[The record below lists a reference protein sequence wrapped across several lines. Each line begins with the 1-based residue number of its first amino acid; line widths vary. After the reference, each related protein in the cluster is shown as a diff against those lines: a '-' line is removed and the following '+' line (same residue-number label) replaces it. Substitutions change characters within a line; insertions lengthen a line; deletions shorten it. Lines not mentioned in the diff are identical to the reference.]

1 MQYSIGSKL
10 KELRLSKNMK
20 GDEVVGRLKEKNI
33 VISPK
38 TLYGYENN
46 VSPIRS
52 STFLAL
58 CDIYGVSN
66 ILKTFLGSIPSAQPQ
81 WEKDNY
87 EDYFNGRSVN
97 EKLDILVENGI
108 PNFDGFEKEKSSD
121 VFFGSSST
129 DDAALLLAY
138 HNADQKIKDTIK
150 LLLELK

>member
-1 MQYSIGSKL
+1 MQISIGSKL
-10 KELRLSKNMK
+10 KELRLAKNMK
-20 GDEVVGRLKEKNI
+20 GDEVVNRLKEKNI

-46 VSPIRS
+46 VSPVRS

-58 CDIYGVSN
+58 CEIYGVSN
-66 ILKTFLGSIPSAQPQ
+66 IFETFLNTIPNAHSQ

-97 EKLDILVENGI
+97 EKMNILIENGI
-108 PNFDGFEKEKSSD
+108 PDFDGFEKEKSSD
-121 VFFGSSST
+121 VFFGSSTS
-129 DDAALLLAY
+129 DDAALLLAF